1 LIILELTKMTF
12 LVYGDSLTT
21 GSLFIGL
28 YPGFRSFASITTWE
42 LASSHQMIVYISPGN
57 KKEKKAIVAAT
68 GASTKQAK
76 NIETLESK
84 IPSHQQQ
91 EREHIN
97 ADTRK

>member
-1 LIILELTKMTF
+1 MTF

-57 KKEKKAIVAAT
+57 KNAKK
-68 GASTKQAK
+68 KQ
-76 NIETLESK
+76 LW
-84 IPSHQQQ
+84 QQQ
-91 EREHIN
+91 VHQLSKPRI
-97 ADTRK
+97 